1 MSTVLLE
8 VVTPERVVLSHEVNM
23 VSLRGG
29 AGELGILPRHMP
41 LATTVK
47 PGVIKVKIPEGED
60 YIAVSSGFLQVRPDK
75 ITLLVDTAEIGS
87 KVDIERATRARERAE
102 KRLADKGESLDGVR
116 AEAALRRA
124 VHRLEAAEL
133 SEKSGQTL
141 SRLLK

>member
-29 AGELGILPRHMP
+29 GGEIGILPRHIP

-60 YIAVSSGFLQVRPDK
+60 YIAVSDGFLQVKPEK
-75 ITLLVDTAEIGS
+75 VTLLVDTAEIGS
-87 KVDIERATRARERAE
+87 QVDIDRATRAKERAE
-102 KRLADKGESLDGVR
+102 KRLSDKSENVDATR

-124 VHRLEAAEL
+124 VHRLEAAEQ
-133 SEKSGQTL
+133 SHKSGQP
-141 SRLLK
+141 LKRNT

>member
-8 VVTPERVVLSHEVNM
+8 VVTPERLVLAHDVNM

-41 LATTVK
+41 LVTTVK
-47 PGVIKVKIPEGED
+47 AGVIKVKLAEGED
-60 YIAVSSGFLQVRPDK
+60 FIAVTEGFLQVRPDK
-75 ITLLVDTAEIGS
+75 ITLLVDSAEIGS
-87 KVDIERATRARERAE
+87 NVDIERATRARERAE
-102 KRLADKGESLDGVR
+102 KRLSEKPESFDALR

-124 VHRLEAAEL
+124 LHRLEAAEL
-133 SEKSGQTL
+133 SEKSGQLL